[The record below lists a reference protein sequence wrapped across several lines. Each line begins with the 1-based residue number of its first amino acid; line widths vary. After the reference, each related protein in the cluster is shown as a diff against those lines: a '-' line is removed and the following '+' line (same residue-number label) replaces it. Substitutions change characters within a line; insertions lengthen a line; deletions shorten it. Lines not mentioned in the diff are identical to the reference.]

1 MFFRVVN
8 GLLFSFVVPRLVET
22 KGMDGNI
29 SDVFCVLFLIVSCF
43 LLLLWCGQVAVLDH
57 ETGPKNICP

>member
-8 GLLFSFVVPRLVET
+8 GLLFSFVVPRVVET

-29 SDVFCVLFLIVSCF
+29 SDVFCVLF
-43 LLLLWCGQVAVLDH
+43 
-57 ETGPKNICP
+57 